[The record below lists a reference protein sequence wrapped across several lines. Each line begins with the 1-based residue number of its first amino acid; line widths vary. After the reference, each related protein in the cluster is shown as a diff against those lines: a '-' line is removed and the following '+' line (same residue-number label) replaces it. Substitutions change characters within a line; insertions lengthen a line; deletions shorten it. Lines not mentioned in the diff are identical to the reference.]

1 MFLFQQHFHLIH
13 VLSFPNLVL
22 TDLFL
27 NSDPLYSKKEYSH
40 VYVAYLSVPSQVPQ
54 NKKKNVNIRLYL
66 AEIMLESLSPQEIL
80 NCEVFLFTLHTY
92 TFISSSLCL
101 GEQFINCTKS
111 HGMVRSYIPLSG
123 MD

>member
-80 NCEVFLFTLHTY
+80 HSTLHTY